1 MAKTKGLKRIIS
13 MIMSLVMVVL
23 TFGSSGITMNVK
35 AQQVPGRAPFI
46 NSWLISGPFD
56 TPVADQIYDS
66 VVPENPNLAQK
77 AKPSVS
83 SATFPTNTASYLI
96 DGTISNQWVTEGT
109 EEPCWAQLDWENP
122 ITVGCIGITL
132 WADNRHINKWYDL
145 IFTYEDG
152 STSEKIRVDCTVNNA
167 SAPTI
172 YQPETPIEGVK
183 SVQIL
188 VDEGRSPYPNIT
200 GISEIEV
207 YQYPLVEEMQDE
219 ATSKEGGTITPILG
233 ETLTDN
239 GQEWEYFDD
248 RIYNRNY
255 DDYQDLNG
263 YYAIKQDIDT
273 KNKFVY
279 AHTYVWSDKEQDA
292 QVRVGASGSYR
303 VYFNDKA
310 ITKPSVPSE
319 VQKDMSIQTVTLKE
333 GWNKLLIQIEHTYT
347 EDTNSNG
354 VPIAKD
360 AHVSYLGFYGRITD
374 ASGNAIDGLV
384 YSVEGGK
391 AGELEITTQGL
402 KEADGFPENTL
413 PTGYKE
419 WPYVWN
425 KSTTSKAHG
434 LSASAFQFMANGG
447 TPGYTWKVKDGELP
461 GGLVLN
467 EDGTIE
473 DGLKAD
479 GMPDLNS
486 DKGIIPASCA
496 EGDYTFTIQVTD
508 ASGNTAEKEFT
519 ITVKERPNKWFEEGR
534 VGALSH
540 CITIPTYFVD
550 PNFSADLWAE
560 RAKHQGHSL
569 VSIEALQQNYYW
581 PSKFADPKHDRN
593 LYMPKDEN
601 GQVVDGLKQF
611 EEAVKRYGI
620 KFGLYYATEGGGL
633 QHYSTDVFVQNVAD
647 LIKRYDPA
655 YLYFDGPQAMR
666 SANYDVMYSNVR
678 NYNNDIIINS
688 NAWGEEFGDPDLG
701 THEASG
707 IYSNVGRNHFVKK
720 VVFEPWKS
728 VHTKNNPT
736 PYYARRDD
744 YVQIAKEMVMN
755 VGRGYTDNNDQM
767 PLMSR
772 GTNWDTPQD
781 VATRYPKSVQEFID
795 VRENVAAWFAPEGYT
810 ERHESTT
817 GTTPYFLSGYGYEDD
832 GKGNYEN
839 FAFPNENIGPKWGYA
854 VSRDNNIYLH
864 IIEGPDGK
872 RGFNEISNN
881 TLTISPVEDQVTS
894 VIWLNKDQDVASFK
908 QEGNSLTIDL
918 SNVEADKADTIIKI
932 VTDKTERKY
941 KLTNI
946 YVEGEPV
953 AEGKLQLK
961 VEGQMTYPALKAN
974 LEQITYQPATDIVSV
989 DDTGLVT
996 PMSDGTTVVTVT
1008 GTYEGVTLSEEIT
1021 VTVKDGVAFVNDEI
1035 LSTVL
1040 HIEDREIYGE
1050 FSCFGAYDV
1059 SLEGRSVK
1067 GGATGLN
1074 DAEVIWH
1081 AGTVDLTGGD
1091 KYEPIKIIEND
1102 ILRVVNGKVI
1112 PKIVKEQT
1120 RVVLWADVI
1129 KDGVTYTSNRVYMD
1143 LRPTADLAE
1152 VAVIT
1157 ASENEELIPNLTDK
1171 KVVNGTSF
1179 DASKW
1184 TANGESWLTFELP
1197 EKAAIKELD
1206 IHFNTR
1212 DQSYINTPDTITIQT
1227 SEDGNEWTTQQ
1238 IVNGPTGSAW
1248 FGFYTPYA
1256 VDLNTKYVRL
1266 QFAGRNG
1273 GASDIMEVK
1282 LMGEDISNTLSRIE
1296 LDPKVSED
1304 HEIIVVDITG
1314 FDNIGNSVDLTG
1326 SEIKVISEDT
1336 SIVKVNED
1344 NTLSPVSPG
1353 RTSIQ
1358 VQVLKDY
1365 GYAENSFYVIVDNNG
1380 KLQLLPY
1387 LSEVLLGFKSDKVA
1401 YGAPTVAVPEIKLSD
1416 GSLVPTVDAD
1426 ISYVISDNRLQQ
1438 VEGTNTIVL
1447 TEEVEQGFVTT
1458 VKAVVTYDG
1467 ITVSS
1472 NEVPLTVVGSNLAAS
1487 AANVSVSSVRD
1498 RNGNP
1503 NGDNVDERYVGSK
1516 AVDGDK
1522 NTQWAAKQADNSP
1535 WIRLDF
1541 DDEVE
1546 IGSVNLLDRGHEVNA
1561 IVEGVLEFFDI
1572 DENVIYTQNVTGI
1585 QWDGVPD
1592 NMVVLEEP
1600 VSAYAMKFAIDPE
1613 NKYHQSGSERGL
1625 TELQVFAPEKDV
1637 EKAVV
1642 EVVGVNVVTQVSVI
1656 PTLPSEDVVVV
1667 YNTGE
1672 KDVVSITWNV
1682 ITQDDVAEVGSFAVE
1697 GVITGT
1703 DMIVSTIVNVIDK
1716 PVEPQPEYA
1725 TVTFDANGG
1734 EVSVP
1739 SMTVEKGKVYGTLP
1753 TPTREGYKFVGW
1765 YNEGT
1770 LVTGETICDGDVTLT
1785 AEWEKETDPEPQPE
1799 YVTITFKANGGIV
1812 SESSRTVEK
1821 GTAYGTLPTAT
1832 RNGYNFLGWYNGST
1846 RVKSTDLCNKD
1857 VTLNA
1862 KWEKT
1867 KPQQKYVI
1875 VTFNANGGNVSTS
1888 IMAVEKGKAYGTL
1901 PTATRDGYK
1910 FLGWYNGT
1918 TLVKSTDICNKD
1930 VTLMAKW
1937 EKIKDDTKPVTKITL
1952 NETKKSIVKGTSF
1965 TLQAIV
1971 EPYNATNKNV
1981 IWTSSNT
1988 KVATVDVNGK
1998 VTAKGNGKA
2007 TIKATAADGSEVN
2020 ASCDVTV
2027 AYKITY
2033 VMNKG
2038 ENHESN
2044 PSMYYETKV
2053 SLKAPS
2059 RKGYTFKGWYTDKKL
2074 KNKIN
2079 SISASSSKDITVYA
2093 KWEKIKVG
2101 KVTVKNAQ
2109 SKVAGTMTVNYT
2121 KVKNVSGYEIVYG
2134 TNSKITKNKKTI
2146 TTKSSSVTIKKLK
2159 KGGTYYVKVRAYKKD
2174 SSGKNVYGNYS
2185 KVMKVQIKK

>member
-1 MAKTKGLKRIIS
+1 MAITKGLKRTIS
-13 MIMSLVMVVL
+13 MIMCLVMVVL

-35 AQQVPGRAPFI
+35 AQQVPGKAPFI

-56 TPVADQIYDS
+56 TPVADEIYDS

-77 AKPSVS
+77 AIPSVS
-83 SATFPTNTASYLI
+83 SATIPVNPPSYLI
-96 DGTISNQWVTEGT
+96 DGAISNQWVTEGK
-109 EEPCWAQLDWENP
+109 EVPCWAQLDWENP

-132 WADNRHINKWYDL
+132 WADSRHINKWYDL

-152 STSEKIRVDCTVNNA
+152 STSEKIRVDCTVNNS

-172 YQPETPIEGVK
+172 YQPETPLENVK

-207 YQYPLVEEMQDE
+207 YQYPLVEKMQDE
-219 ATSKEGGTITPILG
+219 ATSKEEGTITPILG

-239 GQEWEYFDD
+239 GQKWEYFDD

-347 EDTNSNG
+347 EDTNVNG
-354 VPIAKD
+354 VPVAKD

-374 ASGNAIDGLV
+374 ASGNTIDGLV

-413 PTGYKE
+413 PVGYKE

-425 KSTTSKAHG
+425 KSTTSNTYG
-434 LSASAFQFMANGG
+434 LSSSTFRFMANGG
-447 TPGYTWKVKDGELP
+447 TPGYAWKIKDGDELP
-461 GGLVLN
+461 GGLTLN

-473 DGLKAD
+473 DGLNAD

-486 DKGIIPASCA
+486 DKGIISASCA

-508 ASGNTAEKEFT
+508 ADGATAEKEFT

-540 CITIPTYFVD
+540 CIPIAKYFVD

-569 VSIEALQQNYYW
+569 VSVEALQQNYYW
-581 PSKFADPKHDRN
+581 PSKFADPQHDRN

-601 GQVVDGLKQF
+601 GQVVDGLKEF

-655 YLYFDGPQAMR
+655 YLYFDGPQSMR

-744 YVQIAKEMVMN
+744 YVQITKEMVMN

-839 FAFPNENIGPKWGYA
+839 FAFPNGDIGPKWGYA

-872 RGFNEISNN
+872 RGFNEISKNI
-881 TLTISPVEDQVTS
+881 LTISPVEDQVTS
-894 VIWLNKDQDVASFK
+894 VTWLNKDQEVASFK
-908 QEGNSLTIDL
+908 QEGTTLTIDL

-932 VTDKTERKY
+932 VTDKTERRY

-946 YVEGEPV
+946 YLEGEPV
-953 AEGKLQLK
+953 SEGKLQLK
-961 VEGQMTYPALKAN
+961 VEGQMTYPALKAK
-974 LEQITYQPATDIVSV
+974 LEEITYQASSDIVSV

-996 PMSDGTTVVTVT
+996 PVGDGTTVVTVT

-1021 VTVKDGVAFVNDEI
+1021 ITVKDGVAFVNDEI

-1040 HIEDREIYGE
+1040 HIEDREMYGE
-1050 FSCFGAYDV
+1050 FSCYGAYDV

-1091 KYEPIKIIEND
+1091 KYVPVKIIEND

-1112 PKIVKEQT
+1112 PKIVGEQT

-1143 LRPTADLAE
+1143 LLPTADLAK
-1152 VAVIT
+1152 VALIT

-1171 KVVNGTSF
+1171 KVVGGTSF

-1184 TANGESWLTFELP
+1184 TANGESWITFELP

-1212 DQSYINTPDTITIQT
+1212 DQSYINTPDTIAIQT
-1227 SEDGNEWTTQQ
+1227 SEDGNEWTTQK

-1256 VDLNTKYVRL
+1256 VDLNTRYVRL

-1304 HEIIVVDITG
+1304 HETIVVDITG

-1336 SIVKVNED
+1336 GIVKVNED
-1344 NTLSPVSPG
+1344 NTLSPVNPG
-1353 RTSIQ
+1353 RASIQ

-1365 GYAENSFYVIVDNNG
+1365 GYAENSFYVIVDSNG

-1387 LSEVLLGFKSDKVA
+1387 LSEVILGFNSAKVA

-1416 GSLVPTVDAD
+1416 GSLVSTVDAD
-1426 ISYVISDNRLQQ
+1426 ITYVISDNRLQQ

-1447 TEEVEQGFVTT
+1447 TEEVEEGFVTT

-1472 NEVPLTVVGSNLAAS
+1472 LEVPLTVLGSNLAAS

-1503 NGDNVDERYVGSK
+1503 NGDNVDDRYVGSK
-1516 AVDGDK
+1516 AVDGDR

-1541 DDEVE
+1541 ENEVE

-1561 IVEGVLEFFDI
+1561 IVEGILEFFDV
-1572 DENVIYTQNVTGI
+1572 DGNVIYTQNVTGL

-1592 NMVVLEEP
+1592 NIIVLEEP
-1600 VSAYAMKFAIDPE
+1600 VSAYAMKFTIDPE

-1625 TELQVFAPEKDV
+1625 SELQIFAPEKAV
-1637 EKAVV
+1637 EKVVV
-1642 EVVGVNVVTQVSVI
+1642 EVVGVNVITQVGVI
-1656 PTLPSEDVVVV
+1656 PTLPSKDVTVV

-1672 KDVVSITWNV
+1672 KDVVSITWNA
-1682 ITQDDVAEVGSFAVE
+1682 IAPEDVAEVGSFTVE

-1703 DMIVSTIVNVIDK
+1703 DMIVSTIVNVTDK
-1716 PVEPQPEYA
+1716 PV
-1725 TVTFDANGG
+1725 
-1734 EVSVP
+1734 
-1739 SMTVEKGKVYGTLP
+1739 
-1753 TPTREGYKFVGW
+1753 
-1765 YNEGT
+1765 
-1770 LVTGETICDGDVTLT
+1770 
-1785 AEWEKETDPEPQPE
+1785 EPQPE
-1799 YVTITFKANGGIV
+1799 YVTITFKANGGVV
-1812 SESSRTVEK
+1812 SESTRTVEK
-1821 GTAYGTLPTAT
+1821 GTAYGTLPVAT

-1846 RVKSTDLCNKD
+1846 QVKSTDICNRD
-1857 VTLNA
+1857 VTLTA
-1862 KWEKT
+1862 KWEKKT
-1867 KPQQKYVI
+1867 PPQQKYVI
-1875 VTFNANGGNVSTS
+1875 VTFNANGGNVSMS

-1901 PTATRDGYK
+1901 PAATRDGYN

-1918 TLVKSTDICNKD
+1918 TRVKSTDICNKD

-1937 EKIKDDTKPVTKITL
+1937 EEIKDDSKPVTKIILDTT
-1952 NETKKSIVKGTSF
+1952 EKSIVKGTSF
-1965 TLQAIV
+1965 TLQATV

-1981 IWTSSNT
+1981 VWTSSDT
-1988 KVATVDVNGK
+1988 KVATVDANGK

-2038 ENHESN
+2038 ENHKSN

-2059 RKGYTFKGWYTDKKL
+2059 RKGYTFGGWYTDKKF
-2074 KNKIN
+2074 KNKIS

-2101 KVTVKNAQ
+2101 KVTVKKLQ
-2109 SKVAGTMTVNYT
+2109 SKVAGAMTVNYA
-2121 KVKNVSGYEIVYG
+2121 KVKNASGYEIVYG
-2134 TNSKITKNKKTI
+2134 TDAKLTKDKKTI
-2146 TTKSSSVTIKKLK
+2146 ITKSSSVMIKKLK
-2159 KGGTYYVKVRAYKKD
+2159 KGGTYYVKVRAYQKD
-2174 SSGKNVYGNYS
+2174 SSGKNIYGNYS
-2185 KVMKVQIKK
+2185 KVKKIQIKK